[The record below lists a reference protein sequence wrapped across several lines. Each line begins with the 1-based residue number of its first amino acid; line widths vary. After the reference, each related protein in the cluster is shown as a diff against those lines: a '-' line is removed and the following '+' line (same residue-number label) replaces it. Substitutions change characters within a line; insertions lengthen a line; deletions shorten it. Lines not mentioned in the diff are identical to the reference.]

1 MNKTIDGFY
10 RFYQHHIWSTYY
22 VAGSSLVSSIC
33 EFMDAHLVHEECVT
47 THFYLVDEGAE
58 VQENQLTNMAKAAE
72 NACQHSQAFP
82 GRSDGLKATASP
94 LYLF

>member
-1 MNKTIDGFY
+1 MAV
-10 RFYQHHIWSTYY
+10 R
-22 VAGSSLVSSIC
+22 SLVLSIC

-47 THFYLVDEGAE
+47 TTHFYLVDEGAK
-58 VQENQLTNMAKAAE
+58 VQENQLTHMAKAAQ

-82 GRSDGLKATASP
+82 ARSDGLKAMASP

>member
-1 MNKTIDGFY
+1 MAV
-10 RFYQHHIWSTYY
+10 R
-22 VAGSSLVSSIC
+22 SLVLSIC

-47 THFYLVDEGAE
+47 IHFYLVDEGAE
-58 VQENQLTNMAKAAE
+58 VQKNQLTHMAKAAE

-82 GRSDGLKATASP
+82 GRSDGLKAMASP

>member
-1 MNKTIDGFY
+1 MAV
-10 RFYQHHIWSTYY
+10 R
-22 VAGSSLVSSIC
+22 SLVLSIC
-33 EFMDAHLVHEECVT
+33 EFMDVRLVHEECVT

-58 VQENQLTNMAKAAE
+58 VQKNQLTHMAKVAE

-82 GRSDGLKATASP
+82 GRSDGLKAMASP

>member
-1 MNKTIDGFY
+1 MAV
-10 RFYQHHIWSTYY
+10 R
-22 VAGSSLVSSIC
+22 SLVLSIC
-33 EFMDAHLVHEECVT
+33 EFMDARLVHEECVT

-58 VQENQLTNMAKAAE
+58 VQKNQLTHMTKAAE

-82 GRSDGLKATASP
+82 GRSDGLKAMASP

>member
-1 MNKTIDGFY
+1 MAV
-10 RFYQHHIWSTYY
+10 R
-22 VAGSSLVSSIC
+22 SLLLSIC
-33 EFMDAHLVHEECVT
+33 EFMDARLVHEECVT

-58 VQENQLTNMAKAAE
+58 VQKNQLTHMAKAAE

-82 GRSDGLKATASP
+82 GRSDGLKAMASP